1 MTMIKKLII
10 ATIILLPCFVM
21 AQGNGR
27 AVMLQ
32 MRNGKIYFDNTYSLS
47 TSLKKELLFDRALN
61 WLKGG
66 FENADKSTIATD
78 AKKGEVNGTGIF
90 KIITSESGHYFWLRF
105 VVNIVVNNATY
116 EIKAY
121 DFYEEP
127 IEPGVSN
134 EYSKIEYRWRDYRQG
149 KPWGPEDKV
158 LFEGMD
164 KNIKEMLASL
174 ETVMGKQ

>member
-1 MTMIKKLII
+1 MIKKLIV
-10 ATIILLPCFVM
+10 AAIILLPCVAL
-21 AQGNGR
+21 AQGDGH

-32 MRNGKIYFDNTYSLS
+32 MRSGKVYFDNTYSLS
-47 TSLKKELLFDRALN
+47 TTLKKDELFNRASA
-61 WLKGG
+61 WLARA
-66 FENADKSTIATD
+66 FEGADKSAITTN

-105 VVNIVVNNATY
+105 AINIVVNNATY

-149 KPWGPEDKV
+149 KPWGSEDKV

-164 KNIKEMLASL
+164 KNIREMLA
-174 ETVMGKQ
+174 TVEGVMSK

>member
-1 MTMIKKLII
+1 MIKKLII
-10 ATIILLPCFVM
+10 AAIILLPCFVM
-21 AQGNGR
+21 AQGSGR
-27 AVMLQ
+27 TVMLQ
-32 MRNGKIYFDNTYSLS
+32 MRNGKVYFDNTYSLS
-47 TSLKKELLFDRALN
+47 TTFNKDELFNRASA
-61 WLKGG
+61 WLMGTFK
-66 FENADKSTIATD
+66 NADKSTIATD

-105 VVNIVVNNATY
+105 AVNILVNNATY

-164 KNIKEMLASL
+164 KNINEMLASL
-174 ETVMGKQ
+174 EAVMSK

>member
-1 MTMIKKLII
+1 MIMIKKLII
-10 ATIILLPCFVM
+10 ATIIMLPCFVM
-21 AQGNGR
+21 AQGDSHPI
-27 AVMLQ
+27 MLQ
-32 MRNGKIYFDNTYSLS
+32 MRNGKVYFDNTYSLS
-47 TSLKKELLFDRALN
+47 PTLKKEELFNRAST
-61 WLKGG
+61 WLKGA
-66 FENADKSTIATD
+66 FEGAEKGAVTTD
-78 AKKGEVNGTGIF
+78 EKKGEVNGTGIF

-105 VVNIVVNNATY
+105 AVNILVNNATY

-164 KNIKEMLASL
+164 KNINEMLASL
-174 ETVMGKQ
+174 EAVMSK